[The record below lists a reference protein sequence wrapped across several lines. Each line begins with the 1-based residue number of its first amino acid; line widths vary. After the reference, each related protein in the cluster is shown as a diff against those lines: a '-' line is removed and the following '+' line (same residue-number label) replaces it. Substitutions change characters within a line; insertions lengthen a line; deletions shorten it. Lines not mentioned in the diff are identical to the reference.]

1 MDTRPPLTNRRAA
14 LRDTRQWLEAEREGR
29 EGLAELTFARLMSE
43 LPPVEP
49 SPVFVGAI
57 VHRVARRQAQ
67 GRVVGW
73 LARVAAVI
81 LIAAGSVV
89 VMYVLG
95 AFAVGAIA
103 RGSSLLSE
111 GLLWLMRST
120 GDGIQWWSVAARV
133 GTAIGQSLMTPRT
146 VAAIVAIEL
155 LGIYALQR
163 ILSTEHGERDSQ
175 QVHI

>member
-1 MDTRPPLTNRRAA
+1 
-14 LRDTRQWLEAEREGR
+14 
-29 EGLAELTFARLMSE
+29 
-43 LPPVEP
+43 
-49 SPVFVGAI
+49 
-57 VHRVARRQAQ
+57 
-67 GRVVGW
+67 VVGW